1 MFDKA
6 FHFEVHDLLTQF
18 IAAMDDV
25 VIGRYNKNREKKEE
39 LKVRYVHAPKERVLY
54 DIVNKAQN
62 ITVPVISVSI
72 TSLQRDVSRVF
83 NKIDG
88 LYAPVNKNPKGI
100 NTARIPMPV
109 PVNLSLALTI
119 ITNYQSDMDQIISN
133 FVPYSNPYI
142 IICWKI
148 PEEFGVESL
157 QEIRSEV
164 LWDGNISMDYPIEME
179 AGTKPRFTA
188 TTNFT
193 IKGWLF
199 PASGDDYYKNIYF
212 VKSNF
217 RTTSKLKLDYDSI
230 TSLSTEAAE
239 YDSIN
244 GLLKETEFAPISGSP
259 YITNLYTHTSG
270 GPTDVYGD
278 KAILGN
284 TNPIIILGKNFNYT
298 THVLLSS
305 NLSTLYTNHSTFNF
319 KHYPTIDGFVLPTTS
334 YKIMSKNAIYINL
347 PVLSGSAVNINF
359 VVVNDIGWKDT
370 NSINTNLVYISGV

>member
-39 LKVRYVHAPKERVLY
+39 LKVRYVHAPKERVLF
-54 DIVNKAQN
+54 DIINKAQN

-72 TSLQRDVSRVF
+72 TSLQRDVGRVF

-88 LYAPVNKNPKGI
+88 LYAPVNKNPNGI

-109 PVNLSLALTI
+109 PVNLSLALSI

-148 PEEFGVESL
+148 PEEFGVETL

-217 RTTSKLKLDYDSI
+217 RTTSKLKLDYDSLA
-230 TSLSTEAAE
+230 SLSSEAVE

-244 GLLKETEFAPISGSP
+244 ELLKETEFAPISGSP
-259 YITNLYTHTSG
+259 YITNLYVHTSG
-270 GPTDVYGD
+270 GPMDVYEN
-278 KAILGN
+278 KVIIGN
-284 TNPIIILGKNFNYT
+284 TSPIIILGKNFNYT

-319 KHYPTIDGFVLPTTS
+319 KYYPTINGFVLPTTS

-359 VVVNDIGWKDT
+359 VVVNEIGWKDT

>member
-39 LKVRYVHAPKERVLY
+39 LKVRYVHAPKERVLF
-54 DIVNKAQN
+54 DIINKAQN

-72 TSLQRDVSRVF
+72 TSLQRDVGRVF

-88 LYAPVNKNPKGI
+88 LYAPVGRNEKGT

-109 PVNLSLALTI
+109 PVNLSLALSI

-217 RTTSKLKLDYDSI
+217 RTTSKLKLDYDSLA
-230 TSLSTEAAE
+230 SLSTEAAE

-244 GLLKETEFAPISGSP
+244 GVLKETEFAPISGSP
-259 YITNLYTHTSG
+259 YITNLYMHTSS
-270 GPTDVYGD
+270 GPMDVNGN
-278 KAILGN
+278 KAIIGN
-284 TNPIIILGKNFNYT
+284 SSPIIILGKNFNYT

-319 KHYPTIDGFVLPTTS
+319 KYYPTINGFDLPTTN
-334 YKIMSKNAIYINL
+334 YKVMSKNAIYINL
-347 PVLSGSAVNINF
+347 PFLSGDKVNVNF

-370 NSINTNLVYISGV
+370 NSINTNLIYISGV

>member
-188 TTNFT
+188 TTTFT

-217 RTTSKLKLDYDSI
+217 RTTSKLKLDYDSLA
-230 TSLSTEAAE
+230 SLSTEAAE

-259 YITNLYTHTSG
+259 YITNLYVHTSG
-270 GPTDVYGD
+270 GPTDVYGN
-278 KAILGN
+278 KAIIGN
-284 TNPIIILGKNFNYT
+284 TSPIIILGKNFNYT

-319 KHYPTIDGFVLPTTS
+319 KYYPTMDGFVLPTTS

-347 PVLSGSAVNINF
+347 PALTGDKVNINF

>member
-1 MFDKA
+1 
-6 FHFEVHDLLTQF
+6 
-18 IAAMDDV
+18 
-25 VIGRYNKNREKKEE
+25 
-39 LKVRYVHAPKERVLY
+39 
-54 DIVNKAQN
+54 
-62 ITVPVISVSI
+62 
-72 TSLQRDVSRVF
+72 
-83 NKIDG
+83 
-88 LYAPVNKNPKGI
+88 
-100 NTARIPMPV
+100 
-109 PVNLSLALTI
+109 
-119 ITNYQSDMDQIISN
+119 MDQIISN

-148 PEEFGVESL
+148 PEEFGVETL

-217 RTTSKLKLDYDSI
+217 RTTSKLKLDYDSLA
-230 TSLSTEAAE
+230 SLSSEAVE

-244 GLLKETEFAPISGSP
+244 ELLKETEFAPISGSP
-259 YITNLYTHTSG
+259 YITNLYVHTSG
-270 GPTDVYGD
+270 GPMDVYEN
-278 KAILGN
+278 KVIIGN
-284 TNPIIILGKNFNYT
+284 TSPIIILGKNFNYT

-319 KHYPTIDGFVLPTTS
+319 KYYPTINGFVLPTTS

-359 VVVNDIGWKDT
+359 VVVNEIGWKDT